1 MRPNLADILKAVLNQ
16 ECMPYSVWESMSSYR
31 VANIVR
37 VKQMTSFIAHKYGY
51 KHIEI
56 AHFLKMHRTTVIYYI
71 KTIEDL
77 CSVYEAERDSVNKI
91 CEYLASD
98 QAIQFSDISSAWL
111 ARSVTGLL
119 TISPHKPNE
128 FGGYWMAEGSKVYS
142 PQESFPQVTYGSGPV
157 KVKIKVTIDND
168 EKM

>member
-1 MRPNLADILKAVLNQ
+1 MRPNLTDILKAVLNQ
-16 ECMPYSVWESMSSYR
+16 ECMPYSVWESMNSYR
-31 VANIVR
+31 VASIVK
-37 VKQMTSFIAHKYGY
+37 VKQTTALIAHRYGY

-56 AHFLKMHRTTVIYYI
+56 AQFLKMHRTTVIYYI

-77 CSVYEAERDSVNKI
+77 CSVYEAEKDSIDKI
-91 CEYLASD
+91 CELLASD
-98 QAIQFSDISSAWL
+98 QPMQFIDISQGWL

-142 PQESFPQVTYGSGPV
+142 PQDSFPQVTYGSGPV
-157 KVKIKVTIDND
+157 KVNIKVTIDND
-168 EKM
+168 DKM

>member
-1 MRPNLADILKAVLNQ
+1 MRPNLTDILKAVLNQ
-16 ECMPYSVWESMSSYR
+16 ECMPYSVWESMNSYR
-31 VANIVR
+31 VASIVK
-37 VKQMTSFIAHKYGY
+37 VKQTTALIAHRYGY

-56 AHFLKMHRTTVIYYI
+56 AQFLKMHRTTVIYYI

-77 CSVYEAERDSVNKI
+77 CSVYEAEKDSIDKI
-91 CEYLASD
+91 CELLASD
-98 QAIQFSDISSAWL
+98 QPMQFIDISQGWL

-142 PQESFPQVTYGSGPV
+142 PQDSFPQVTYGSGPV
-157 KVKIKVTIDND
+157 KVNIKVTIDND